1 MIVEVSPDSLHY
13 GQVIELGN
21 DNSATLGLLP
31 YAAICQAA
39 DEGRVL
45 AFVENDEVKGYALY
59 GVRIR
64 TGNISLTHL
73 CVNQSQRG
81 QGIARDLVDEII
93 KRNRH
98 RAGIRLSCRKDYEA
112 DAMWPKLG
120 FQRLGERRGRSR
132 AGHPLVVWWLPIAA
146 QALFREPEREET
158 RLVVAID
165 TNILLDICK
174 ERDYPASLA
183 LKANWVAEAAE
194 LVMTSQSHSELS
206 EPRLNSE
213 EFESRL
219 SEFRELESPEAAWG
233 TELQPLKDDPT
244 IARVGKKDLRVVAQ
258 AAAGGAAY
266 LITRDKQLLQ
276 QSERVEQMTSLK
288 LVGPDDFL
296 LKLHWL
302 GGDHGH
308 QTRKIAA
315 SDISVLSASQIPSN
329 TELSYYCHQHISER
343 SANLRE
349 RLGIAIARRSG
360 HIVKMTSDSGKPLAL
375 GSVYR
380 DGARAIIT
388 ALRCTAEARSVMLLR
403 QMVHHLRSI
412 IAPDGSATIVVEDLT
427 SPLVDQ
433 ALYYEGFRRNGP
445 TWSADLQT
453 GIFRPND
460 SLPDGL
466 VKIGWNGLN
475 AHLIRDYERSAWP
488 AKIFSGNILSYMIP
502 IKPEYARDI
511 LSYSEPQE
519 RLFELNRKAAV
530 SRTNVYYRSPRFS
543 LKTPARVIWWISGG
557 GSLGGV
563 RAISWLDEVET
574 GPPHRLYNKY
584 RDHGVLD
591 KQQVIDIAKPS
602 PNDGPKATAMLFS
615 QTEIFSEPVPI
626 ARSRELCDDMNQP
639 GYFRTT
645 QKIAEDTVYR
655 FYMEGMEINED

>member
-1 MIVEVSPDSLHY
+1 MIVEVSPDSPHHKR
-13 GQVIELGN
+13 VEKLG
-21 DNSATLGLLP
+21 DANSATLGFLP
-31 YAAICQAA
+31 YEAIRQAA
-39 DEGRVL
+39 AEGRVL
-45 AFVENDEVKGYALY
+45 ASVENDEVKGYTLY
-59 GVRIR
+59 GVRVR

-73 CVNQSQRG
+73 CVDQKQRG
-81 QGIARDLVDEII
+81 QGIARELVEGIAG
-93 KRNRH
+93 RNPH

-120 FQRLGERRGRSR
+120 FRRLGERRGRSR

-146 QALFREPEREET
+146 QMLFGEPEQEET

-165 TNILLDICK
+165 TNILLDIRE
-174 ERDYPASLA
+174 ERNHQASLA
-183 LKANWVAEAAE
+183 LTADWVAEAAE
-194 LVMTSQSHSELS
+194 LVVTSQSLSELS
-206 EPRLNSE
+206 KPRSSE
-213 EFESRL
+213 EFESKL
-219 SEFRELESPEAAWG
+219 SEFRELESSEAAWR
-233 TELQPLKDDPT
+233 TELQPLQDDPT
-244 IARVGKKDLRVVAQ
+244 IARVGEKDLRVVAQ

-266 LITRDKQLLQ
+266 LITRDEHLLR

-296 LKLHWL
+296 LRLHWL
-302 GGDHGH
+302 GGYHGH

-315 SDISVLSASQIPSN
+315 SGISVLPASQIPSN

-343 SANLRE
+343 STDLRE
-349 RLGIAIARRSG
+349 RLGVAVARQSG
-360 HIVKMTSDSGKPLAL
+360 HIVKMISDSGKPLAL

-388 ALRCTAEARSVMLLR
+388 ALRCTAEARSVMVLR

-412 IAPDGSATIVVEDLT
+412 IALDGSATIVVEDLT

-460 SLPDGL
+460 SLPDEL
-466 VKIGWNGLN
+466 AKTGWNGLN
-475 AHLIRDYERSAWP
+475 AYLIRDYERSAWP

-530 SRTNVYYRSPRFS
+530 SRTNVYYRSPRFFFE
-543 LKTPARVIWWISGG
+543 TPARVIWWISGG

-574 GPPHRLYNKY
+574 GPPHRLYRKY

-591 KQQVIDIAKPS
+591 KQQVIDIAKLS
-602 PNDGPKATAMLFS
+602 PKDGPKATAMLFS
-615 QTEIFSEPVPI
+615 QTEIFPEPVPI
-626 ARSRELCDDMNQP
+626 ARSRELCHDMNQP

-645 QKIAEDTVYR
+645 QKIDEDTVYK
-655 FYMEGMEINED
+655 FYTEGMKIDED